1 MAKVC
6 YTKTNSQLNLQEVI
20 MADSNT
26 KYTFVLE
33 AKRADGK
40 SVKRFTNK
48 PDNRAQVLINNGYTP
63 KDEHSK
69 VEFIAL
75 SEPMT
80 KSEYIESVKATAVAG
95 A

>member
-1 MAKVC
+1 
-6 YTKTNSQLNLQEVI
+6 

-33 AKRADGK
+33 AIRADGK
-40 SVKRFTNK
+40 LVRRFTNK
-48 PDNRAQVLINNGYTP
+48 PDIRAQVLINNGYKP

-69 VEFIAL
+69 VEFIKMDA
-75 SEPMT
+75 PMT
-80 KSEYIESVKATAVAG
+80 KSEYADSIKATAVAG

>member
-1 MAKVC
+1 
-6 YTKTNSQLNLQEVI
+6 

-40 SVKRFTNK
+40 LVRRFTNK

-69 VEFIAL
+69 VEFIQMTA
-75 SEPMT
+75 PMT
-80 KSEYIESVKATAVAG
+80 KLEYADSLKATSVAG